1 MNVKKV
7 TVLSLSTVIAGGL
20 LAGCGT
26 SDKPAAKESARAI
39 GTSTSKD
46 TGSKE
51 PVKLTF
57 WFPGADKANDEYF
70 NNAAKEFEKLHPN
83 VTIETTV
90 LPSAAEDI
98 DTKLNSAK
106 LSGTMP
112 DIFSAYLAFM
122 GSRGAKGDFAQLDA
136 YMDKWDQKADIM
148 DSALNAGK
156 YQNKTLGLG
165 FFPAPEILTY
175 RKDYFQEAG
184 LDPNKPPANWDELA
198 SYAEKLTKRDANGNV
213 TRAGFDIPLTSAD
226 VFVEPFLRQNGAK
239 LIDEGQSVP
248 VLNDPKAV
256 EGLKYLVDLNN
267 KKVSIPYNYQKKD
280 EIPFVSGKSAMSFLQ
295 TSGISNLIKNNPD
308 LKDKLGFAP
317 VLQKETKVGFN
328 GYRLFTIGSTS
339 KHKDESFEFIKFMM
353 SNDQVWKRYK
363 DLKIPVVK
371 KSLGKQ
377 FTDEDPAFNSVLLD
391 YVNNGKGKPV
401 VPWLA
406 LYNKYIIQS
415 YEEAISKKKTPE
427 QALKDAQDSL
437 QNELKNMAK

>member
-7 TVLSLSTVIAGGL
+7 SALTLSAVMLGGL
-20 LAGCGT
+20 LAGC
-26 SDKPAAKESARAI
+26 SSSPANQTGSGKEN
-39 GTSTSKD
+39 
-46 TGSKE
+46 GSKE

-83 VTIETTV
+83 VQIETTV

-98 DTKLNSAK
+98 DTKLNAAK

-122 GSRGAKGDFAQLDA
+122 GSRGAKGDFAPLDA
-136 YMDKWDQKADIM
+136 YISKWDEKADVM
-148 DSALNAGK
+148 ESAMTAGK
-156 YQNKTLGLG
+156 YQDKTLGLG

-184 LDPNKPPANWDELA
+184 LDPNKPPATWEELA
-198 SYAEKLTKRDANGNV
+198 SYAEKLTKKDANGNV
-213 TRAGFDIPLTSAD
+213 TRAGFDIPYTSAD

-239 LIDEGQSVP
+239 LIDEQQSVP
-248 VLNDPKAV
+248 VLNDSKAI
-256 EGLKYLVDLNN
+256 EGLKFLVDLDS

-280 EIPFVSGKSAMSFLQ
+280 EIPFISGKSAMSFLQ

-317 VLQKETKVGFN
+317 VLKKEAKVAFN
-328 GYRLFTIGSTS
+328 GYRLFTIGNTS
-339 KHKDESFEFIKFMM
+339 KHKDEAFEFIKFMM

-371 KSLGKQ
+371 KSLEKQ

-391 YVNNGKGKPV
+391 YVKNGKGKPV
-401 VPWLA
+401 VPWLT

-415 YEEAISKKKTPE
+415 YEEAMSKKKSPE
-427 QALKDAQDSL
+427 QALKDAQE
-437 QNELKNMAK
+437 NVEKELKNISK

>member
-1 MNVKKV
+1 MNIKKV
-7 TVLSLSTVIAGGL
+7 TALSLSTVIAGGL
-20 LAGCGT
+20 LAGCSST
-26 SDKPAAKESARAI
+26 DKPAATETAKTAT
-39 GTSTSKD
+39 GTPAAASKD
-46 TGSKE
+46 

-70 NNAAKEFEKLHPN
+70 NNAAREFEKLHPN

-122 GSRGAKGDFAQLDA
+122 GTRGAKGDFAPLDA
-136 YMDKWDQKADIM
+136 YIDKWDQKADIM

-239 LIDEGQSVP
+239 LIDEAQSVP
-248 VLNDPKAV
+248 DLNDAKAV
-256 EGLKYLVDLNN
+256 DGLKYLVELNN

-328 GYRLFTIGSTS
+328 GYRLFTIGNAS

-353 SNDQVWKRYK
+353 SNEQVWKRYK

-427 QALKDAQDSL
+427 QALKDAQENL
-437 QNELKNMAK
+437 QNELKNIAK